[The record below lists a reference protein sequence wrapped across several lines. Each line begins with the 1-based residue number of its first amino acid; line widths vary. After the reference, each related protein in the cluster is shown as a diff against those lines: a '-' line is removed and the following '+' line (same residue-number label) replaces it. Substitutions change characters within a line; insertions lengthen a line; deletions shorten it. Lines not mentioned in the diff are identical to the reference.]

1 MASSVSEVLVPL
13 KFLLVMLQLI
23 LVIMI
28 LATKV
33 RAPTPPLS
41 LSHSLIAQDEYILA
55 ELGPLLHLL
64 GRLLRQEHPV
74 GAPSPSLSAGWLA
87 GWLAG

>member
-55 ELGPLLHLL
+55 ELGP
-64 GRLLRQEHPV
+64 GSSTSS
-74 GAPSPSLSAGWLA
+74 GGYSAKNIL
-87 GWLAG
+87 